1 VNVYRRVRWGAVG
14 FAAAAILC
22 SFVVASPS
30 LAATPTFS
38 ATPTSGPIGTS
49 IAVAAI
55 TKCPPPGG
63 AGDWVAIVN
72 VAQGSNNQVSFK
84 NFLIAND
91 GSWSGTINLPNGL
104 TLGAA
109 SLTASCFDAQHHVPD
124 TVDYA
129 AIPITVVAPT
139 TTTTST
145 TTSTASTSTTEPAT
159 TTTAAAEAVST
170 TPSFTG

>member
-1 VNVYRRVRWGAVG
+1 MS
-14 FAAAAILC
+14 

-72 VAQGSNNQVSFK
+72 VAQGADDQVSFK

-109 SLTASCFDAQHHVPD
+109 SLTASCFDAHHDVPD

-139 TTTTST
+139 TTTS
-145 TTSTASTSTTEPAT
+145 ST
-159 TTTAAAEAVST
+159 TTTAPSST
-170 TPSFTG
+170 TSTTAAVTSTTAAAQAVTASPTFTG